1 MARLKGVG
9 DAEAGL
15 VTRAFYSGARH
26 RVGAVPEP
34 LRIMALNPA
43 IMFAS
48 AGFELAMGRA
58 KMVDQRL
65 KDLASLKVSAMI
77 GCVF

>member
-1 MARLKGVG
+1 MARLKGVD
-9 DAEAGL
+9 DAGSGL
-15 VTRAFYSGARH
+15 VTRAVYAAARR

-48 AGFELAMGRA
+48 GGFELAMGRA
-58 KMVDQRL
+58 TTVDQQL
-65 KDLASLKVSAMI
+65 KERQAARI
-77 GCVF
+77 GV

>member
-1 MARLKGVG
+1 MARLKGV
-9 DAEAGL
+9 DEAGGGL
-15 VTRAFYSGARH
+15 VTRAVYAAARR

-48 AGFELAMGRA
+48 GGFELAMGRA
-58 KMVDQRL
+58 TTVDQRL
-65 KDLASLKVSAMI
+65 KDLASRKVSALI

>member
-15 VTRAFYSGARH
+15 VTRAVYAGAR
-26 RVGAVPEP
+26 RRIGAVAEP

-58 KMVDQRL
+58 KTVDQRL